1 MASSTSAAV
10 GSGVPADDQCRAELE
25 VVLSSTAFR
34 RSPKLS
40 RLLKYLS
47 EKQLAG
53 SAGEITEY
61 SIALDVLARDSQFDP
76 QQDAVVRVNTH
87 HLRKRLKEYY
97 AGAGRDHL
105 IQIVVPNGQYAPE
118 FTLRSEIPPP
128 ATGGWRTLK
137 STLKSRL
144 SPAEPFMRKWKWL
157 PAGLALAA
165 LAGVWAATH
174 RPQAVSGLVLA
185 VGDPRTLG
193 EAHPIVQAQIEEI
206 RIAAG
211 KPKESYIDTA
221 GRTWL
226 PDRYFT
232 GGTAF
237 RRPAAQIQRTQDPD
251 LFQEGREGQF
261 SYAIPLRPGNYE
273 LHLYFAETGVV
284 SEALR
289 SVNIAVNGRPA
300 STLDVASD
308 AGGANTATMKIFKDI
323 SPAKDGYLHLTFQGP
338 GPCFVNAIE
347 IVPGIPGK
355 MRPIRLTERDSVFYD
370 HLGQV
375 WTPDQWVA
383 GGRKSSRAVPIDG
396 TLDVGLYHWQRFGH
410 FSYSVPVVE
419 DGRYTVILYFAETW
433 FTSPNSNGGVG
444 SRVFDVYCNGTTLLK
459 NFDIL
464 REAGGVAKRA
474 VMRVFHHIPAS
485 PLGKIDLAFVPV
497 ANYAL
502 VNAIEIVEE

>member
-1 MASSTSAAV
+1 MASTTSAGV
-10 GSGVPADDQCRAELE
+10 GSGLPADDQCRAELGA
-25 VVLSSTAFR
+25 VLSSAAFR

-47 EKQLAG
+47 DKQLAG
-53 SAGEITEY
+53 MAGEITEY

-76 QQDAVVRVNTH
+76 QQDAIVRVDTH
-87 HLRKRLKEYY
+87 LLRKRLKEYY
-97 AGAGRDHL
+97 AGAGRDHQ
-105 IQIVVPNGQYAPE
+105 IQIVIPNGQYAPE
-118 FTLRSEIPPP
+118 FMLRSVAQPPV
-128 ATGGWRTLK
+128 TGGWHAP
-137 STLKSRL
+137 KSRL
-144 SPAEPFMRKWKWL
+144 SLAKPILHKWKWL
-157 PAGLALAA
+157 AVGLAVAVLAC
-165 LAGVWAATH
+165 GWAATH
-174 RPQAVSGLVLA
+174 RPLA
-185 VGDPRTLG
+185 VLG
-193 EAHPIVQAQIEEI
+193 LTGAVGGVKTPGVARPIVQAQIEEI

-211 KPKESYIDTA
+211 DRKESYIDTA

-232 GGTAF
+232 GGTTF
-237 RRPAAQIQRTQDPD
+237 RRPVAPIQRTRDPD
-251 LFQEGREGQF
+251 LFQNGREGQF
-261 SYAIPLRPGNYE
+261 SYAIPLRPDNYE

-289 SVNIAVNGRPA
+289 SVNIAVNGRPV

-308 AGGANTATMKIFKDI
+308 AGGVNAATMKIFKDI

-375 WTPDQWVA
+375 WTPDQWAA
-383 GGRKSSRAVPIDG
+383 GGRKSTRAVPIDG

-433 FTSPNSNGGVG
+433 FTPPNSNGGIG

-459 NFDIL
+459 NYDIL
-464 REAGGVAKRA
+464 REAGGVANRA
-474 VMRVFHHIPAS
+474 VMRVFRHIPAS

-502 VNAIEIVEE
+502 INAIEVVEE

>member
-47 EKQLAG
+47 EKRLAG

-61 SIALDVLARDSQFDP
+61 SIALDVLARGSQFDP
-76 QQDAVVRVNTH
+76 QQDAVVRVDTH
-87 HLRKRLKEYY
+87 HLRKRLKDYY
-97 AGAGRDHL
+97 AGAGRDHQ

-128 ATGGWRTLK
+128 VTRGSR
-137 STLKSRL
+137 TLKSRL
-144 SPAEPFMRKWKWL
+144 SPAEPFLRKWKWL
-157 PAGLALAA
+157 AAGLALAA
-165 LAGVWAATH
+165 LAGAWAATH
-174 RPQAVSGLVLA
+174 RPQAVSGLVGA

-193 EAHPIVQAQIEEI
+193 VAGTIVQAQIEEI
-206 RIAAG
+206 RIATG
-211 KPKESYIDTA
+211 ERKESYIDTA

-226 PDRYFT
+226 SDRYFT

-237 RRPAAQIQRTQDPD
+237 RRTAAQIERTRDPD
-251 LFQEGREGQF
+251 LFQNGRQGQF
-261 SYAIPLRPGNYE
+261 SYAIPLRPDNYE

-289 SVNIAVNGRPA
+289 SVNIAINGRPV

-308 AGGANTATMKIFKDI
+308 AGGVNVATMKIFKDI

-347 IVPGIPGK
+347 VVPGIPGK
-355 MRPIRLTERDSVFYD
+355 MRPIRLTERDTVFSD
-370 HLGQV
+370 HLGHI

-383 GGRKSSRAVPIDG
+383 GGRKSTRAVPIDG
-396 TLDVGLYHWQRFGH
+396 TLDVGLYHCQRFGH
-410 FSYSVPVVE
+410 FSYSVPVIE

-464 REAGGVAKRA
+464 REAGGVANRA

-502 VNAIEIVEE
+502 VNAIEVVEE